1 MGFDRAGVSPGAPGA
16 RPEDGAEG
24 AADRAVLGEVIR
36 WRIKLQYNTADAS
49 AWQAFDAWLRAQP
62 AHALVWARLQA
73 LGARLQRPAAEMP
86 AEAAARQAGCRE
98 RCGA

>member
-1 MGFDRAGVSPGAPGA
+1 MLDEA
-16 RPEDGAEG
+16 
-24 AADRAVLGEVIR
+24 IR

-62 AHALVWARLQA
+62 AHALVWERLQA

-86 AEAAARQAGCRE
+86 GEAAARILRQTEAAQAR
-98 RCGA
+98 RSRRKALMSL